1 MLYVSNKTK
10 GDFDMIVNLGEKIKE
25 LRKKKDISQE
35 VLAQYLGVTFQAV
48 SKWENGT
55 TMPDVGMIPAIA
67 SFFDVTTDELFNYD
81 LMKTE
86 EKVME
91 ICSEA
96 AKIRNT
102 DPIKAEEILNDA
114 LKKYPGNIWILNNL
128 LYPLMIQGKREEDI
142 LKIARTIV
150 EMPNADDEARLDA
163 YRIIAET
170 SKDIGEM
177 MSCRNA
183 LDKIPELYFNVN
195 ELKARLL
202 DGEEKLEN
210 ASLCQ
215 QVMGATLME
224 MMIIMAEYYEKAG
237 EVDKAKRKSETLI
250 KVIDAFMEDVNPII
264 GTKLCEIE
272 EIKEYRVRAQII
284 ISKDN

>member
-1 MLYVSNKTK
+1 MT
-10 GDFDMIVNLGEKIKE
+10 VNLGEKIKE

-55 TMPDVGMIPAIA
+55 TMPDVAIIPAIA
-67 SFFDVTTDELFNYD
+67 SFFDVSTDELFNFD
-81 LMKTE
+81 RMKTE

-91 ICSEA
+91 ICYA
-96 AKIRNT
+96 AAEVRNT
-102 DPIKAEEILNDA
+102 DPVRAEEMLNEG

-128 LYPLMIQGKREEDI
+128 LYPLMIQGNREEDI
-142 LKIARTIV
+142 LRIARTIV

-177 MSCRNA
+177 GSCRSA

-202 DGEEKLEN
+202 DGDEKLEN
-210 ASLCQ
+210 ASICQ
-215 QVMGATLME
+215 QVMGSTLME
-224 MMIIMAEYYEKAG
+224 MMIIMAEFYEKAG
-237 EVDKAKRKSETLI
+237 ETDKAQKKSGALI
-250 KVIDAFMEDVNPII
+250 KVIDAFSDDVNPVK
-264 GTKLCEIE
+264 GTKLCELK
-272 EIKEYRVRAQII
+272 EIKDYRARAQKI
-284 ISKDN
+284 ISNSN